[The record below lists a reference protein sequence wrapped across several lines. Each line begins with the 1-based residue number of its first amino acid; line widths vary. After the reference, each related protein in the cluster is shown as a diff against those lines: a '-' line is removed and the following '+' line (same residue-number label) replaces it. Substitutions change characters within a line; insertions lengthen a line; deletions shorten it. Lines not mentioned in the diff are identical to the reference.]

1 MDFYVMRLFINNEY
15 TFMKKILYDKAA
27 PENRPLFAGSRAGF
41 CNNSEEIKQ
50 NFNKIPTTEENTK
63 KKIYKA

>member
-1 MDFYVMRLFINNEY
+1 MRLFINNEY

-41 CNNSEEIKQ
+41 CNNSEEIK
-50 NFNKIPTTEENTK
+50 
-63 KKIYKA
+63 